1 MNIVG
6 EAKPYHLC
14 FETLA
19 NDLRLK
25 ILNELEKQPLSVQ
38 ELAKRVNAERST
50 VSHSLKTLKEC
61 SYVDA
66 KKQGKEM
73 VYFMAPNVL
82 ADLNSANSSTSG
94 MFRFMDSHIENFC
107 CNDCKKIRL

>member
-1 MNIVG
+1 MKIVG

-19 NDLRLK
+19 NDLRIK

-73 VYFMAPNVL
+73 VYSMIPNVL
-82 ADLNSANSSTSG
+82 TDINSASPSNG
-94 MFRFMDSHIENFC
+94 RFKFMDSHIENFC

>member
-1 MNIVG
+1 MKIVG
-6 EAKPYHLC
+6 QDKPYHLC

-19 NDLRLK
+19 NDLRIK

-38 ELAKRVNAERST
+38 QLAKRVNAERST

-61 SYVDA
+61 SYVQA

-73 VYFMAPNVL
+73 VYFMIPNVL
-82 ADLNSANSSTSG
+82 ADLNSANSSG
-94 MFRFMDSHIENFC
+94 KFKFMDSHIEHFC